1 MVGESEMKLLIAAAE
16 GDNLAFESLVR
27 RYEMRLRRDVEAYLR
42 RKLRPESAP
51 LLAADDVL
59 QEAYVA
65 AYERLKEFEFEKSG
79 LFYHWLFAIAK
90 NMARDGMKRLGTQK
104 RGGQQKRVA
113 TTQVDKETSR
123 LVDILQDLAVTSHT
137 PSRSAMNHEAATAVA
152 RALEQMP
159 AEYSEALRLR
169 YVEQM
174 PVAEM
179 AEKLGR
185 TIGAV
190 HQLCHR
196 ALGSLRDTLGQ
207 DVRGKM

>member
-1 MVGESEMKLLIAAAE
+1 MLGESEMKLLIAAAE
-16 GDNLAFESLVR
+16 GDHQAFESLVR
-27 RYEMRLRRDVEAYLR
+27 RYEIRLRRDVDAYLR

-51 LLAADDVL
+51 LLSADDVL
-59 QEAYVA
+59 QETYVA
-65 AYERLKEFEFEKSG
+65 AHERLKDFEFEKSG

-104 RGGQQKRVA
+104 RGGRQKRLA
-113 TTQVDKETSR
+113 TTQVDRETSR
-123 LVDILQDLAVTSHT
+123 LVDILQDLAITSHT
-137 PSRSAMNHEAATAVA
+137 PSRSAMNHEAAVAVA

-159 AEYSEALRLR
+159 PEYAEALRLR

-174 PVAEM
+174 PVAQM

-185 TIGAV
+185 TVGAV

-207 DVRGKM
+207 DVRGKP